1 MAAGDRWID
10 LLDPTPL
17 ELHSK
22 LPRDVHD
29 RALEQ
34 LLAPAQ
40 HRDDP
45 RPKLESHGDYVFGV
59 FLIPVIVPE
68 EDLVFYQEV
77 DVVLTRDV
85 LVTVRKSPGDG
96 RPPWQPKA
104 AQDSCRDSDNAGMMM
119 YHLADDIAESFLD
132 LVDGLNEEIDELED
146 HVEDWDAD
154 RIRARLSALRHDVL
168 HIRRTLAP
176 TRDAIREVVDNRIE
190 FEGDEVFTH
199 DVELNFGNSYDK
211 LLRAADNLE
220 FARDL
225 VGGVRDYH
233 VAKVANDQNEVMK
246 RLAVIA
252 TIFLPLAFLT
262 GFWGQNFSYLVIHI
276 EHGKTAFW
284 LLGIGVELV
293 AAAALFGLIKWRRWL

>member
-22 LPRDVHD
+22 LPREVHD

-45 RPKLESHGDYVFGV
+45 RPKLDSHCDYVFGV

-85 LVTVRKSPGDG
+85 LVTVRKSPGDD
-96 RPPWQPKA
+96 RPAWHPKA
-104 AQDSCRDSDNAGMMM
+104 AQDSCRESDNTGMMM
-119 YHLADDIAESFLD
+119 YHLVDDIAESFLD
-132 LVDGLNEEIDELED
+132 LVDALNERSTSSRTTSRTGTQTGSGRGCP
-146 HVEDWDAD
+146 HCVTTCFTSV
-154 RIRARLSALRHDVL
+154 ARS
-168 HIRRTLAP
+168 RRP
-176 TRDAIREVVDNRIE
+176 GTRCARWSTTGSSSRVTRSS
-190 FEGDEVFTH
+190 TH
-199 DVELNFGNSYDK
+199 DVELNFANAYDK

-262 GFWGQNFSYLVIHI
+262 GFWGQNFSYLVLHI
-276 EHGKTAFW
+276 ETG
-284 LLGIGVELV
+284 
-293 AAAALFGLIKWRRWL
+293 RRPSGSSASGSSCSRLPACLH